1 MTQEHLNIIKNNC
14 SVRATDKEYIEAYME
29 AVNLGYASDEENGWS
44 SNPSA
49 LIAFIDGFLIGKG

>member
-1 MTQEHLNIIKNNC
+1 MTQEHLKIIKNNC
-14 SVRATDKEYIEAYME
+14 AVRATDKEYIEAYME
-29 AVNLGYASDEENGWS
+29 AVNLGYASDDGWS